1 MFCDFAGQPFFH
13 KTHGL
18 FFSATSTI
26 FLLVVDLNED
36 EDKIRR
42 SSHYWA
48 SFVKCSVFLDAKA
61 YVVVIGSKRD
71 QLSCPILIEAEA
83 KLKHLVRYL
92 QATFGQWFEF
102 VDDVFLLNCREKSSK
117 QLKSFQRTLGEVKCR
132 ALKVLTNLRVSFNSL
147 VQLHLPNVFRR
158 LKMFQLLSRL
168 QKQSYYRFCEI
179 PNLPARHR
187 QFFRKQ

>member
-1 MFCDFAGQPFFH
+1 MRNVNWQEGGDDQRTASVDVTVADTKFAGELVFCDFAGQPFFH

-36 EDKIRR
+36 EDEMRR

-48 SFVKCSVFLDAKA
+48 SFVKCSVFLAKKA

-71 QLSCPILIEAEA
+71 ELSRSNLDSAET
-83 KLKHLVRYL
+83 KLKNLVRYL

-117 QLKSFQRTLGEVKCR
+117 QLKSFQRILGEVKCR
-132 ALKVLTNLRVSFNSL
+132 ALKVNKR
-147 VQLHLPNVFRR
+147 
-158 LKMFQLLSRL
+158 
-168 QKQSYYRFCEI
+168 I
-179 PNLPARHR
+179 
-187 QFFRKQ
+187 